1 MMEWC
6 QGGWGCGGSDR
17 SKRMVS
23 RWVGSDRS
31 NCLTSWCHCGES
43 DRSKFM
49 VTMGD
54 EAVDSEYCKT

>member
-1 MMEWC
+1 MCWCGVKVGGGAVGVIGLNAWC
-6 QGGWGCGGSDR
+6 QGGWGVIG
-17 SKRMVS
+17 
-23 RWVGSDRS
+23 
-31 NCLTSWCHCGES
+31 LTSWCQCGAS

>member
-1 MMEWC
+1 VMEWC

-17 SKRMVS
+17 SKRRCQGGWGVI
-23 RWVGSDRS
+23 G
-31 NCLTSWCHCGES
+31 LTSWCHCGAS